1 MSMGSALRK
10 LKSKLLTSKK
20 GQEMAKKDNGPVV
33 EGADLITPT
42 NGAVPDEERIIL
54 SPEQAQLFATL
65 FAQSKEIQERIQ
77 FALVSAGL
85 GGMDIV
91 SGELDASDPHFM
103 VRKSD
108 NGIVT

>member
-1 MSMGSALRK
+1 M
-10 LKSKLLTSKK
+10 TKK
-20 GQEMAKKDNGPVV
+20 VENGPAV

-42 NGAVPDEERIIL
+42 NSAIPEEERIIL
-54 SPEQAQLFATL
+54 SPDQAQLFATL

-108 NGIVT
+108 NGIIT

>member
-1 MSMGSALRK
+1 MGRELRK

-42 NGAVPDEERIIL
+42 NGAIPDEERIIL

-108 NGIVT
+108 NGIIT

>member
-1 MSMGSALRK
+1 MGRELRK

-42 NGAVPDEERIIL
+42 NGAIPDEERIIL

-77 FALVSAGL
+77 FALVAMGL
-85 GGMDIV
+85 NGMDIV
-91 SGELDASDPHFM
+91 SGELGGERPHLI

-108 NGIVT
+108 NGIIT

>member
-1 MSMGSALRK
+1 
-10 LKSKLLTSKK
+10 
-20 GQEMAKKDNGPVV
+20 MAKKDGGPVV

-42 NGAVPDEERIIL
+42 NGAIPTEERIVL
-54 SPEQAQLFATL
+54 SEDQAQLFATL

-77 FALVSAGL
+77 FALVAMGL

-91 SGELDASDPHFM
+91 SGELGGESPHLI

-108 NGIVT
+108 NGIIT

>member
-1 MSMGSALRK
+1 MGRELRK

-42 NGAVPDEERIIL
+42 TGAVPDEERIIL

-85 GGMDIV
+85 GGRDIV

-108 NGIVT
+108 NGIIT

>member
-1 MSMGSALRK
+1 
-10 LKSKLLTSKK
+10 
-20 GQEMAKKDNGPVV
+20 MAKKDNGPVV

-77 FALVSAGL
+77 FAIVSSGL

-91 SGELDASDPHFM
+91 SGELDSSDPHFM

-108 NGIVT
+108 NGIIT

>member
-1 MSMGSALRK
+1 MSMGRELRK
-10 LKSKLLTSKK
+10 LKSKLLTSRK

-108 NGIVT
+108 NGIIT

>member
-1 MSMGSALRK
+1 
-10 LKSKLLTSKK
+10 
-20 GQEMAKKDNGPVV
+20 MAKKDNGPVV

-42 NGAVPDEERIIL
+42 NGAIPEEERIIL
-54 SPEQAQLFATL
+54 SPDQAQLFATL

-85 GGMDIV
+85 GGRDIV

-108 NGIVT
+108 NGIIT

>member
-1 MSMGSALRK
+1 
-10 LKSKLLTSKK
+10 
-20 GQEMAKKDNGPVV
+20 MAKKDNGPVV
-33 EGADLITPT
+33 EGAHLITPT
-42 NGAVPDEERIIL
+42 NGAIPDEERIIL

-108 NGIVT
+108 NGIIT

>member
-1 MSMGSALRK
+1 
-10 LKSKLLTSKK
+10 
-20 GQEMAKKDNGPVV
+20 MAKKDGGPAI

-42 NGAVPDEERIIL
+42 NGAVVEEKRIVL
-54 SPEQAQLFATL
+54 SEDQAQLFAQL
-65 FAQSKEIQERIQ
+65 FQQSKEIQERIQ

-85 GGMDIV
+85 NGMDIV
-91 SGELDASDPHFM
+91 SGELDAADPHFL

>member
-1 MSMGSALRK
+1 
-10 LKSKLLTSKK
+10 
-20 GQEMAKKDNGPVV
+20 MAKKDGGPAI

-42 NGAVPDEERIIL
+42 NGAVVEEKRIVL
-54 SPEQAQLFATL
+54 SEDQAQLFAQL

-85 GGMDIV
+85 NGMDIV
-91 SGELDASDPHFM
+91 SGELDAADPHFM

-108 NGIVT
+108 NGIIT

>member
-1 MSMGSALRK
+1 
-10 LKSKLLTSKK
+10 
-20 GQEMAKKDNGPVV
+20 MAKKDNGPVV

-42 NGAVPDEERIIL
+42 NGAIVEEGEPFNIQVD
-54 SPEQAQLFATL
+54 QAEMLAQL

-108 NGIVT
+108 NGIIT

>member
-1 MSMGSALRK
+1 MSMGRELRK

-108 NGIVT
+108 NGIIT